1 MSIWFFLFVCFIVTG
16 SCYAAQ
22 NGLEL
27 MILSASTSPVLG
39 LQAPVPS
46 HNFFSFLKNGVTITC
61 QLGLAVC
68 QSGGLIF

>member
-1 MSIWFFLFVCFIVTG
+1 
-16 SCYAAQ
+16 
-22 NGLEL
+22 
-27 MILSASTSPVLG
+27 VLG